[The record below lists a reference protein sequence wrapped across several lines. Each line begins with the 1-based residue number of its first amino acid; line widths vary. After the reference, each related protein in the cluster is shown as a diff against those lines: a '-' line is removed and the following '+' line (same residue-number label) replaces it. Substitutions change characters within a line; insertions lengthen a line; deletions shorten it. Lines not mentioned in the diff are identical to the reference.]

1 MRRAPRRGDA
11 ESPGWFKRAG
21 RVDAPFLVPHL
32 PSEVPFGFLG
42 RLVPTTLRGEVRIQ
56 IHRIPPE
63 RALTLLDQ
71 ARAVASAELMAGGSE
86 PGARPVEL
94 EREAD
99 SAQEVARRVAARE
112 QELWRVGVSIHALGA
127 DPGRADRIRAD
138 LVRRFRGAGFR
149 PRIPTYEAARATGAP
164 DLNGTEPRP
173 PGYWHTLHSDGVAA
187 FFPFIEESVTEAA
200 GVFVGLLL
208 DEGSPVFL
216 DRWAHASYSWGVFGA
231 TGSGKSFFTALTVL
245 RSTWMRPGLEV
256 VVLDPLG
263 EFVGLAR
270 ALGGRVLSVA
280 DGRDGR
286 WNPLDPSTTGGD
298 PVEKA
303 GRVGAILRA
312 LFPSLRDEE
321 GAVLDS
327 ALRRL
332 YDRAGTTPVLS
343 DLLDEVAR
351 TPGERGRLDAL
362 LEVFR
367 SGSLRHLDGPT
378 TSAWGEGLT
387 VVNLVGV
394 PEGHLPFHLAYL
406 LDAVYGRV
414 RSRPGPK
421 LLVVD
426 EAHLLARD
434 AGTGAYLDRLVRH
447 LRHFDTG
454 VIVASQNPD
463 DFLGSEQG
471 RSLLRNLR
479 ATFLL
484 RLAEVSAPA
493 AAFFQLTQAEA
504 EWLPRARLP
513 REHGY
518 SEALLRFGPAHLPL
532 ALIASTPEFELLKG
546 ALGRTDDPPGASA
559 GVPVQP

>member
-1 MRRAPRRGDA
+1 MSGAVRRPRREGA
-11 ESPGWFKRAG
+11 GWFSRAG
-21 RVDAPFLVPHL
+21 RIDAPFVLPHL

-56 IHRIPPE
+56 VHRIPPE

-71 ARAVASAELMAGGSE
+71 ARAVASAELLAGDSE

-94 EREAD
+94 EREAE
-99 SAQEVARRVAARE
+99 SANEIARRIAARE
-112 QELWRVGVSIHALGA
+112 QELWRVGLSVHALG
-127 DPGRADRIRAD
+127 PNPTRADRVRAE
-138 LVRRFRGAGFR
+138 LVRRFRAAGFR
-149 PRIPTYEAARATGAP
+149 PRIPVYEAAPATGTP
-164 DLNGTEPRP
+164 DLTGTERRP
-173 PGYWHTLHSDGVAA
+173 AGYWHTLHSDGVAA
-187 FFPFIEESVTEAA
+187 FFPFVDETVTEPG
-200 GVFVGLLL
+200 GVLVGLLL
-208 DEGSPVFL
+208 DDASPVFL
-216 DRWAHASYSWGVFGA
+216 DRWAHASHSWGVFGA
-231 TGSGKSFFTALTVL
+231 TGSGKSFFTALTLL
-245 RSTWMRPGLEV
+245 RSAWMRPELDII
-256 VVLDPLG
+256 VLDPLG

-270 ALGGRVLSVA
+270 RLGGRVVSVA
-280 DGRDGR
+280 DDRDGR

-298 PVEKA
+298 RVEKA

-312 LFPSLRDEE
+312 LFPSLLDEE
-321 GAVLDS
+321 VAVLDT

-332 YDRAGTTPVLS
+332 YDRGPEAPELS
-343 DLLDEVAR
+343 DLIEEVAR
-351 TPGERGRLDAL
+351 TPAGTARLGSL

-378 TSAWGEGLT
+378 TLSWEPGFT
-387 VVNLVGV
+387 VVSLLGV

-414 RSRPGPK
+414 RARPGPK
-421 LLVVD
+421 LVVLD

-434 AGTGAYLDRLVRH
+434 PTTGAYLDRLVRH
-447 LRHFDTG
+447 LRHYQTG
-454 VIVASQNPD
+454 VLVASQNPD
-463 DFLGSEQG
+463 DFLGTEPG

-484 RLAEVSAPA
+484 RLAEVSAA
-493 AAFFQLTQAEA
+493 TGSFFQLTAAET

-513 REHGY
+513 KETGY

-532 ALIASTPEFELLKG
+532 ALIASTPEFELLQG
-546 ALGRTDDPPGASA
+546 ALGVRDETEGAGG